1 MQTATD
7 LTITL
12 QANRP
17 GALVTALEALGRTGI
32 NVEGVTEFDGV
43 LHLLT
48 RDAGSATRALRS
60 AGVRVRDERVV
71 AVIGVE
77 DRPGVAATM
86 LRRVADAGINVDLC
100 YLATN
105 TRLVIG
111 ADDPKE
117 IAKILA

>member
-48 RDAGSATRALRS
+48 RDAASATRALRS

-86 LRRVADAGINVDLC
+86 LRRVADAGINVDFC

-111 ADDPKE
+111 ADDPEE

>member
-48 RDAGSATRALRS
+48 RDAGSATRVLRS

-71 AVIGVE
+71 AVVGVE

-86 LRRVADAGINVDLC
+86 LRRVADAGINVDFC

>member
-48 RDAGSATRALRS
+48 RDAGSAARALRS

-71 AVIGVE
+71 AVIEVE
-77 DRPGVAATM
+77 DRPGGAATM
-86 LRRVADAGINVDLC
+86 LRRVAEAGINVEFC

-111 ADDPKE
+111 ADDAKE